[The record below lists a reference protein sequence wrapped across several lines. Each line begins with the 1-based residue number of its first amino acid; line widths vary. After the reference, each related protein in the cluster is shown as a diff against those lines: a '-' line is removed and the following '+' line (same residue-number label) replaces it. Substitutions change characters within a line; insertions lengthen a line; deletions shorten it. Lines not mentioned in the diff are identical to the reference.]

1 MKPSEKLE
9 LVKATIHDLGVNFDK
24 ITVAEAYD
32 VFLVIEKK
40 ITWSQFMTACR
51 TLAEQ

>member
-1 MKPSEKLE
+1 MKLIEKLE
-9 LVKATIHDLGVNFDK
+9 LVKATLQDLGINFDTM
-24 ITVAEAYD
+24 TVAEAYD

-51 TLAEQ
+51 TLTES